1 MSISFSS
8 KLRGLLLLLLL
19 LLLAAAADP
28 AGRPGKRQLHPVQ
41 GSHTVSAVQPPT
53 QSSD

>member
-8 KLRGLLLLLLL
+8 KLRGLLLL